1 MTTLFL
7 WIAFVFILVET
18 FLFIYLTYLLQQ
30 NNLLNKALKEREQYY
45 ALSMWSSRDKYL

>member
-30 NNLLNKALKEREQYY
+30 NNLLHRALKEKEELC
-45 ALSMWSSRDKYL
+45 ALSTWSSRDKYL